1 MELGKVGDDGRAGG
15 GRLERELALFE
26 EGVRGKR
33 KGYREKVKARESV
46 GGSGE
51 TGEDGERGE
60 PEKKRVRME
69 EGDEESL
76 LDKQLNGGGEEEES
90 AMEGVNG
97 GDGTEISM
105 GNGDGGAGDE
115 TEDDPEMEEQD
126 QYEDQDEDVGE
137 ENEEEQEQDQDDDEE
152 RPEIDDSRP
161 RSRLVLAPDGRAE
174 VGGSEDESD

>member
-51 TGEDGERGE
+51 AGEDGDRGE

-76 LDKQLNGGGEEEES
+76 LDKQLNGGGEDGS

-97 GDGTEISM
+97 GDGTELSM
-105 GNGDGGAGDE
+105 RNGDGIEGDD
-115 TEDDPEMEEQD
+115 TEDDPDMEEQD
-126 QYEDQDEDVGE
+126 QDEDPDEDVGE
-137 ENEEEQEQDQDDDEE
+137 DNEDEHEQEPEDEE
-152 RPEIDDSRP
+152 RIEIDDSRP